1 MMLQM
6 SEIELK
12 TTTYSPIISWEIF
25 SRADRSAVLLY
36 NFRREE
42 TSLQLLDSVDLAPLK
57 RCVYDPYQRVTS
69 VSDQF
74 FASLS
79 PGPASDPL
87 LRKVTVSQVC
97 GNELYQYNWHGDPT
111 AAFLVGDDG
120 LLLAGSSTNI
130 EFRRSQGTKV
140 LWRDSFDKHHDQV
153 ANHIETSADGK
164 ILVVAVKTFG
174 GGNGRLDISQHLKA
188 ERLAIYDS
196 SSGERIRVISVTPI
210 APSIFGFSVAV
221 DGRNLAYLADGVVEI
236 VSIP

>member
-1 MMLQM
+1 M
-6 SEIELK
+6 
-12 TTTYSPIISWEIF
+12 
-25 SRADRSAVLLY
+25 
-36 NFRREE
+36 
-42 TSLQLLDSVDLAPLK
+42 
-57 RCVYDPYQRVTS
+57 
-69 VSDQF
+69 SDQF

-97 GNELYQYNWHGDPT
+97 GNEVYQYNWHGDPT

-120 LLLAGSSTNI
+120 LLLAGSSFSKESRHNT
-130 EFRRSQGTKV
+130 FV
-140 LWRDSFDKHHDQV
+140 PCHDQV

-196 SSGERIRVISVTPI
+196 TSGERIKVISVTPI
-210 APSIFGFSVAV
+210 ATFNFWFFR
-221 DGRNLAYLADGVVEI
+221 GRGRASPRLSCGRSRRNCFDPITPRVGRCQVRKVGRSPCRKAN
-236 VSIP
+236 

>member
-1 MMLQM
+1 M
-6 SEIELK
+6 
-12 TTTYSPIISWEIF
+12 
-25 SRADRSAVLLY
+25 
-36 NFRREE
+36 
-42 TSLQLLDSVDLAPLK
+42 
-57 RCVYDPYQRVTS
+57 
-69 VSDQF
+69 SDQF

-79 PGPASDPL
+79 SGPASDPL

-97 GNELYQYNWHGDPT
+97 GNEVYQYNWHGDLT

-140 LWRDSFDKHHDQV
+140 LWRDSFEKHHDQL

-196 SSGERIRVISVTPI
+196 SSGERIKVISVTPI
-210 APSIFGFSVAV
+210 STSIFGFSVAV
-221 DGRNLAYLADGVVEI
+221 DGRHLAYLADGVVEI